1 MAIVSQLSK
10 SLHDTTALQL
20 TDIRVDGGRAC
31 DEKDGTRTSSGALYY
46 IEVKPE
52 VGTEG
57 S

>member
-31 DEKDGTRTSSGALYY
+31 DVKDGTRTSSGALYY